1 MLQIITMHDY
11 LKVIGTYDDGQSTD
25 TAENLAHEATTTPPP
40 DPAREGSREEFSGD
54 SVSMK
59 LRRSGRW
66 RNRRRLDGSNN
77 QRHLGPQ
84 GSSTILEELE
94 EKVRELEEVLCRKE
108 EELRLADVEACEIN
122 SHLEARDAA
131 LAQKV

>member
-1 MLQIITMHDY
+1 MKAVGSHNNNQLA
-11 LKVIGTYDDGQSTD
+11 D

-59 LRRSGRW
+59 LRRSARW
-66 RNRRRLDGSNN
+66 RNRRRLEDPNG
-77 QRHLGPQ
+77 QRRMGPQ

-94 EKVRELEEVLCRKE
+94 EKVRELEEALGRKE

-122 SHLEARDAA
+122 SQLEARDAA

>member
-1 MLQIITMHDY
+1 M
-11 LKVIGTYDDGQSTD
+11 
-25 TAENLAHEATTTPPP
+25 AHEATTTPPP
-40 DPAREGSREEFSGD
+40 DPAKEGSREEFSGD

-59 LRRSGRW
+59 LRRSARW
-66 RNRRRLDGSNN
+66 RNRRRLEDPNG
-77 QRHLGPQ
+77 QRRMGPQ

-94 EKVRELEEVLCRKE
+94 EKVRELEEALGRKE

-122 SHLEARDAA
+122 SQLEARDAA